1 MTIAAFFE
9 DSARDRVRQA
19 VERVEA
25 ETSAE
30 LVVSVVPR
38 SGHYRHADY
47 LVGFGFAFGSLLLF
61 LFHSRP
67 LRQDLFPLEM
77 LAAFVLGAV
86 ASAFAPP
93 VRRLLVGHASMRAN
107 VTRAARSQFV
117 ELGVS
122 RTRDRSGVLVLVSA
136 FERDAA
142 LVLDVG
148 LDAEPLGE
156 RWVVAEQHVREAVA
170 RGDFTAFA
178 EALEALGPLLSEICP
193 RRDDDIN
200 ELDDA
205 PRLS

>member
-1 MTIAAFFE
+1 MTIAAFYE
-9 DSARDRVRQA
+9 DSARERVRSV

-25 ETSAE
+25 QTSAE

-38 SGHYRHADY
+38 SGHYRHTDY
-47 LVGFGFAFGSLLLF
+47 LLGFVFAFGSLLLF

-67 LRQDLFPLEM
+67 LRSDLYPLEM
-77 LAAFVLGAV
+77 LAAFALGAL

-93 VRRLLVGHASMRAN
+93 IRRLLTRRALMRDN
-107 VTRAARSQFV
+107 VRRTARAEFV

-122 RTRDRSGVLVLVSA
+122 KTRDRSGVLVLVST

-148 LDAEPLGE
+148 LDPAPLGE
-156 RWVVAEQHVREAVA
+156 RWAAAEQRVRDAVA
-170 RGDFTAFA
+170 HGDFSAFVD
-178 EALEALGPLLSEICP
+178 ALEALGPLLAEICP

-205 PRLS
+205 PRLA